1 MLDVPVLAVYVRVD
15 LQGMQITGIDPNPA
29 MGPYALEAAQT
40 ANLDTTQISLLQGTA
55 EVLPVASQSQDC
67 VVCTLVSS
75 RKEL

>member
-1 MLDVPVLAVYVRVD
+1 MLGVSLLTVYVQVE

-55 EVLPVASQSQDC
+55 EALPVTSQSQDC
-67 VVCTLVSS
+67 VVCTLVSNQQN
-75 RKEL
+75 